1 MKISARNKTYIFI
14 LFLVVVLLYNSYR
27 NSKSTVKEGYSGGS
41 KDINNK
47 FQDINNK
54 YENLKKVISM
64 LQAEISLIKDTIN
77 RKLKKQ

>member
-1 MKISARNKTYIFI
+1 MKFSTRNKTNIFI
-14 LFLVVVLLYNSYR
+14 LFLVVVLLFNSYR

-47 FQDINNK
+47 
-54 YENLKKVISM
+54 YENLKNVIAM

-77 RKLKKQ
+77 RKINRQ